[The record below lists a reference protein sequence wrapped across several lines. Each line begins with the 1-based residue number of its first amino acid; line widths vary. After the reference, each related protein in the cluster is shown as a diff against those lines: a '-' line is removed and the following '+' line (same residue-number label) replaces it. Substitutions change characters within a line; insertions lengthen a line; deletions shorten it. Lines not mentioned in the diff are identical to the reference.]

1 MQNTPMPFVRHL
13 ASLFFLIALAFAS
26 SSCNSDKSGKKD
38 EDHAAGTE
46 PKPVPAPIAAIEAPV
61 ELINETD
68 LDGNSLTYSILAGSE
83 IKHGT
88 VERTSPKGVLL
99 EQMEYLNGKLEGLRI
114 LYTAKGDTQIVETY
128 RHGVFEGPYKLYHP
142 NGKLKTL
149 GQYLNNSM
157 DGTWNQYYETGVLK
171 ESVTFDNNL
180 ENGPFKEYHPNGK
193 LSVEGNYL
201 NGDSENGPLKF
212 YDKNGVHIKTM
223 DCKKGIC
230 KTIWKKS

>member
-1 MQNTPMPFVRHL
+1 MVRL
-13 ASLFFLIALAFAS
+13 MTGLFFLIAFTFAIG
-26 SSCNSDKSGKKD
+26 SCNSDKSTVKQDTGN
-38 EDHAAGTE
+38 EAGADPLPPE
-46 PKPVPAPIAAIEAPV
+46 VAAIEAPV
-61 ELINETD
+61 QLINETD
-68 LDGNSLTYSILAGSE
+68 LDGNNLTYSIFAGSE
-83 IKHGT
+83 VKHGT

-99 EQMEYLNGKLEGLRI
+99 EQMEYVNGKLEGLRI

-180 ENGPFKEYHPNGK
+180 ENGPFKEYHPDGK
-193 LSVEGNYL
+193 LSVEGTYQ
-201 NGDSENGPLKF
+201 NGDTEQGPLKF

-230 KTIWKKS
+230 KTVWKKS